1 MNYKYYVKLNRNNVI
16 IKKILLFNELNGLI
30 FERLFKLLKYYFILI
45 KGWNEEI
52 IRIVLLLCRI

>member
-45 KGWNEEI
+45 KG
-52 IRIVLLLCRI
+52 